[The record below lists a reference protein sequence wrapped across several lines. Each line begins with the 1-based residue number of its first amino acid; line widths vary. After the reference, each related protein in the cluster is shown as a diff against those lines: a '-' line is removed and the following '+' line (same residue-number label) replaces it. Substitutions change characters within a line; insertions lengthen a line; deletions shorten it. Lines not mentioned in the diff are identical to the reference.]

1 MIPALTALIPF
12 AGKLLDKFVA
22 DPQAKAEAQLKL
34 TEMAHNGELAKMANE
49 TELFKAEQGNLTE
62 RHANDMQS
70 DSWLSKNVRPVAL
83 IYLMALF
90 TLAFFMDVP
99 ESVLHMLRDLLMTVF
114 VFYFGART
122 LEKVGKMAFDKKSK
136 A

>member
-1 MIPALTALIPF
+1 MISQLIS
-12 AGKLLDKFVA
+12 AGVSIIDKVIP
-22 DPQAKAEAQLKL
+22 DPEAKAEAQRRLIEL
-34 TEMAHNGELAKMANE
+34 QQNGELAKIANE
-49 TELFKAEQGNLTE
+49 TELLKVEQGNITD
-62 RHANDMQS
+62 RHTNDMQS
-70 DSWLSKNVRPVAL
+70 DSWLSKNVRPITL

-122 LEKVGKMAFDKKSK
+122 LEKVGKMAFGSKKG
-136 A
+136 

>member
-1 MIPALTALIPF
+1 MSITAILGLGTKLI
-12 AGKLLDKFVA
+12 DKFIP
-22 DPQAKAEAQLKL
+22 DPQAKAEAHIKL
-34 TEMAHNGELAKMANE
+34 QQMQQDGELARMANE
-49 TELFKAEQGNLTE
+49 TKLYEVEMTGITE
-62 RHANDMQS
+62 RHGNDMTS

-122 LEKVGKMAFDKKSK
+122 LEKVGQMAWGKK
-136 A
+136 